1 MCYCKWNGVI
11 EIGFYYFYF
20 LFILLENN
28 SLCDFFKVRASKRTF
43 IDRTHSGTTMKVIPY
58 IKINAKPSSYFILFA
73 DDLVSFLSA
82 EILYHSLWFYCVCI
96 YVNVFFALFSFTHKQ
111 YGSWWVLITF
121 HAFTQRRP
129 NNTSNQREKLILII
143 LCKANWK
150 MTRERRLIKK
160 NF

>member
-1 MCYCKWNGVI
+1 MWFFQSARKQTNIHWSNTLGHDNESNTIYKNKCQTFFI
-11 EIGFYYFYF
+11 FYF
-20 LFILLENN
+20 V
-28 SLCDFFKVRASKRTF
+28 C
-43 IDRTHSGTTMKVIPY
+43 
-58 IKINAKPSSYFILFA
+58 

-160 NF
+160 KF